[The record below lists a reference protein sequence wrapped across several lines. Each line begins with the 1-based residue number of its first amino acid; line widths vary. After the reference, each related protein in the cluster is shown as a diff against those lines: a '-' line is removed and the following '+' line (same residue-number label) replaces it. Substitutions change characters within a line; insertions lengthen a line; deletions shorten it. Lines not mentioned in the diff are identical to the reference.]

1 MNFKE
6 EFLKEL
12 NKRLRENIDIIQSSF
27 EISNIDLIKNKLYNI
42 NPIDFHLSILIE
54 DDPYIF
60 LNKLV
65 FAIINKM
72 PIKASCNNIACDL
85 LLELVNMILDEFEV
99 ERVDKIGS

>member
-12 NKRLRENIDIIQSSF
+12 NKRLRENIDIIESSF
-27 EISNIDLIKNKLYNI
+27 EISNIDLVKTKLYNI
-42 NPIDFHLSILIE
+42 DPLEFHLSIIME

-65 FAIINKM
+65 FAAINKM
-72 PIKASCNNIACDL
+72 PVKASCNNIACNL

-99 ERVDKIGS
+99 ERVDKIGN

>member
-12 NKRLRENIDIIQSSF
+12 NKRLKENIDIIESSF
-27 EISNIDLIKNKLYNI
+27 QISNITLVKNKLYNI
-42 NPIDFHLSILIE
+42 TPLEFHLSILVE

-60 LNKLV
+60 LSKLI

-72 PIKASCNNIACDL
+72 PIKASCSNIACDL

>member
-12 NKRLRENIDIIQSSF
+12 NKRLRENIDIIESSF
-27 EISNIDLIKNKLYNI
+27 EISNINLIKNKLYNLE
-42 NPIDFHLSILIE
+42 PTEFRLSILIE

-60 LNKLV
+60 LSKLV
-65 FAIINKM
+65 FTIINKM
-72 PIKASCNNIACDL
+72 PVKASCNNIACDL

-99 ERVDKIGS
+99 ERVDKIGN